1 MQLYPI
7 AGSKIY
13 IGSAVTAK
21 GTVSAADFAG
31 ASWTEID
38 GWVNAGTLGDTQNV
52 IEQPLIN
59 QKRVRKLKGTL
70 NAGTME
76 NQFVPLALDAGQI
89 KFKEAIED
97 CRPYQFKIEWGA
109 ECTPE
114 SEVTISI
121 ADPGVITWN
130 DHGLSAGQPVVFS
143 TTGSL
148 PTGLTAGTI
157 YYVVATG
164 LTANSFSVAA
174 TVNGTP
180 IETSST
186 QSGTHTATAPPVGM
200 TNLFYGLAMPG
211 AFQGGGPDTA
221 NLRNFSIAIDS
232 NIVEV

>member
-13 IGSAVTAK
+13 IGDAVTAK
-21 GTVSAADFAG
+21 GTVSVSDFAG

-52 IEQPLIN
+52 IEQALIN

-76 NQFVPLALDAGQI
+76 NQFIPLALDAGQI

-174 TVNGTP
+174 TVNGAP
-180 IETSST
+180 IETTST

-221 NLRNFSIAIDS
+221 NLRNFSIAVDS